1 MVFPVVMYGCESWT
15 IKKAKGQRIDAFEL
29 WCWRQLLRVPS
40 TTRKSNQSILKEIN
54 PEYSLKGLKLKL
66 QYFWPPDMMNWL
78 FRKDPDAGKDWRQ
91 ENKGTTEDEML
102 GWYPWLN
109 GHEFE
114 QAPGD
119 GEGQRS
125 LVCCSPWGHKE
136 SDMTWRL
143 NINNSSSAYK
153 SDKQRNN
160 IQPWCVPFPILN
172 QSTVP
177 CPVLTVASWPAYRF
191 LRRQVRWSGIPISLR
206 ILYRKRRDKKAFLSE
221 QCKKKKKKGGK
232 Q

>member
-1 MVFPVVMYGCESWT
+1 MSGSNCCFLTCIQVSQETGKVVCYSHLFKNFPQFLVVHVV
-15 IKKAKGQRIDAFEL
+15 KGFGEL
-29 WCWRQLLRVPS
+29 
-40 TTRKSNQSILKEIN
+40 NE
-54 PEYSLKGLKLKL
+54 
-66 QYFWPPDMMNWL
+66 
-78 FRKDPDAGKDWRQ
+78 
-91 ENKGTTEDEML
+91 
-102 GWYPWLN
+102 
-109 GHEFE
+109 HEFK
-114 QAPGD
+114 QTPRD
-119 GEGQRS
+119 SEGQGN
-125 LVCCSPWGHKE
+125 LAFCCPWGHKE

-206 ILYRKRRDKKAFLSE
+206 ILYRKRRDEKAFLSE
-221 QCKKKKKKGGK
+221 QCKEKKEKGGK